1 MTSTRRFDPTK
12 AVAAVCSAAVPAAAA
27 VALRNHYDWQETAA
41 ILDLVAA
48 CTVAGVLAGGIVLD
62 DQVGVRGSGTGRPTA
77 RPLLHR
83 PDVDDGR
90 PFVGAQA
97 YPRSL

>member
-48 CTVAGVLAGGIVLD
+48 CTVAGVLAGGIGALWERSTFSTIRWAFAGAALV
-62 DQVGVRGSGTGRPTA
+62 V
-77 RPLLHR
+77 PLLVLYYIVLMWTT
-83 PDVDDGR
+83 VDH
-90 PFVGAQA
+90 
-97 YPRSL
+97 S